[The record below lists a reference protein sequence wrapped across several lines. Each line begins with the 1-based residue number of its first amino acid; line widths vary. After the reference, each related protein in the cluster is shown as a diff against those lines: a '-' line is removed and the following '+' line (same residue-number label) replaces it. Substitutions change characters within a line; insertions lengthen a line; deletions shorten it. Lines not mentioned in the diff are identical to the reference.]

1 MIQDPRSVV
10 GNLVQS
16 ISDIVEEEGFVYLTG
31 VALTALIPASGV
43 VKLARSTYMAKIY
56 GSHVNLSLE
65 QIEIFENE
73 NNIKLTE
80 QYINFLLKWNGGKVV
95 PNLFMTSNEQGSSVL
110 NVFYG
115 IGDMYDNL
123 TDFIEIM
130 YERLPEGFIPIGD
143 DPSGN
148 VICLGTK
155 NRCYDKVYFWDH
167 EQEPENP
174 DDMSNM
180 YFLANDIY
188 EFLDN
193 LYEDTE
199 E

>member
-1 MIQDPRSVV
+1 
-10 GNLVQS
+10 
-16 ISDIVEEEGFVYLTG
+16 
-31 VALTALIPASGV
+31 
-43 VKLARSTYMAKIY
+43 MAKIF
-56 GSHVNLSLE
+56 GSHDNLSLE
-65 QIEIFENE
+65 QIEKFEIE
-73 NNIKLTE
+73 NNVKLTE
-80 QYINFLLKWNGGKVV
+80 LYKSFLLKWNGGKVI
-95 PNLFMTSNEQGSSVL
+95 PNLFMISNEQGPSVL

-123 TDFIEIM
+123 TDFIDIM
-130 YERLPEGFIPIGD
+130 DERLPLGFIPIGD

-148 VICLGTK
+148 VVCLGTK
-155 NRCYDKVYFWDH
+155 DPYYDKIYFLNH
-167 EQEPENP
+167 EQETEEP

-180 YFLANDIY
+180 YFLANNID

>member
-1 MIQDPRSVV
+1 
-10 GNLVQS
+10 
-16 ISDIVEEEGFVYLTG
+16 
-31 VALTALIPASGV
+31 
-43 VKLARSTYMAKIY
+43 MAEIF
-56 GSHVNLSLE
+56 GSHDNLSIE
-65 QIEIFENE
+65 QIERFELE

-80 QYINFLLKWNGGKVV
+80 RYRSFLLKWNGGKVR
-95 PNLFMTSNEQGSSVL
+95 PNLFMISDEQGPSVL

-123 TDFIEIM
+123 TDFIDIM
-130 YERLPEGFIPIGD
+130 DERLPLGFLPIGD

-155 NRCYDKVYFWDH
+155 DPYYEKIYFWGH
-167 EQEPENP
+167 EQEPEDP

-180 YFLANDIY
+180 YFLANDID

-193 LYEDTE
+193 LFEDTE

>member
-1 MIQDPRSVV
+1 M
-10 GNLVQS
+10 
-16 ISDIVEEEGFVYLTG
+16 T
-31 VALTALIPASGV
+31 
-43 VKLARSTYMAKIY
+43 KIY
-56 GSHVNLSLE
+56 GSHDNLSLE
-65 QIEIFENE
+65 QIKIFENE

-80 QYINFLLKWNGGKVV
+80 QYINFLLKWNGGKVI
-95 PNLFMTSNEQGSSVL
+95 PNLFIISEDQGPSVL

-130 YERLPEGFIPIGD
+130 DERLPVGFIPIGD

-155 NRCYDKVYFWDH
+155 EPYYDKIYFWDH
-167 EQEPENP
+167 EQEPEAP

-180 YFLANDIY
+180 FFLANGIY
-188 EFLDN
+188 EFLGN

>member
-1 MIQDPRSVV
+1 
-10 GNLVQS
+10 
-16 ISDIVEEEGFVYLTG
+16 
-31 VALTALIPASGV
+31 
-43 VKLARSTYMAKIY
+43 MAKIF
-56 GSHVNLSLE
+56 GSHDNLSLE
-65 QIEIFENE
+65 QIEKFEIE
-73 NNIKLTE
+73 NNVKLTE
-80 QYINFLLKWNGGKVV
+80 LYKSFLLKWNGGKVI
-95 PNLFMTSNEQGSSVL
+95 PNLFMVSNEQGPSVL

-123 TDFIEIM
+123 TDFIDIM
-130 YERLPEGFIPIGD
+130 DERLPLGFIPIGD

-148 VICLGTK
+148 VVCLGTK
-155 NRCYDKVYFWDH
+155 DPYYDKIYFLNH
-167 EQEPENP
+167 EQETEEP

-180 YFLANDIY
+180 YFLANNID

>member
-1 MIQDPRSVV
+1 
-10 GNLVQS
+10 
-16 ISDIVEEEGFVYLTG
+16 
-31 VALTALIPASGV
+31 
-43 VKLARSTYMAKIY
+43 MAKIY
-56 GSHVNLSLE
+56 GSHDNLSLE
-65 QIEIFENE
+65 QIEVFENE

-80 QYINFLLKWNGGKVV
+80 QYVNFLLKWNGGKVI
-95 PNLFMTSNEQGSSVL
+95 PNLFMISNEQGPSVL

-123 TDFIEIM
+123 TDFIDIM
-130 YERLPEGFIPIGD
+130 DERLAEGFIPIGD

-155 NRCYDKVYFWDH
+155 EPYYDKIYFWDH
-167 EQEPENP
+167 EQEPEDP

-180 YFLANDIY
+180 YFLANSID

>member
-1 MIQDPRSVV
+1 M
-10 GNLVQS
+10 
-16 ISDIVEEEGFVYLTG
+16 T
-31 VALTALIPASGV
+31 
-43 VKLARSTYMAKIY
+43 KIY
-56 GSHVNLSLE
+56 GSHDNLSLE

-80 QYINFLLKWNGGKVV
+80 RYVNFLLKWNGGKVI
-95 PNLFMTSNEQGSSVL
+95 PNLFMISNEQGPSVL

-130 YERLPEGFIPIGD
+130 DERLPVGFIPIGD

-155 NRCYDKVYFWDH
+155 EPYYDKIYFWDH
-167 EQEPENP
+167 EQEPEDP

-180 YFLANDIY
+180 YFLANSID

>member
-1 MIQDPRSVV
+1 
-10 GNLVQS
+10 
-16 ISDIVEEEGFVYLTG
+16 
-31 VALTALIPASGV
+31 
-43 VKLARSTYMAKIY
+43 MAKIY
-56 GSHVNLSLE
+56 GSHDNLSLE

-80 QYINFLLKWNGGKVV
+80 QYMNFLLKWNGGKVI
-95 PNLFMTSNEQGSSVL
+95 PNLFKISNEQGPSVL

-130 YERLPEGFIPIGD
+130 DERLPVGFIPIGD

-155 NRCYDKVYFWDH
+155 EPYYDKIYFWDH
-167 EQEPENP
+167 EQEPEDP

-180 YFLANDIY
+180 YFLANDID

-193 LYEDTE
+193 LYEDSE

>member
-1 MIQDPRSVV
+1 
-10 GNLVQS
+10 
-16 ISDIVEEEGFVYLTG
+16 
-31 VALTALIPASGV
+31 
-43 VKLARSTYMAKIY
+43 MAEIC
-56 GSHVNLSLE
+56 GSHDNLSLE
-65 QIEIFENE
+65 QIEIFENK

-80 QYINFLLKWNGGKVV
+80 QYINFLLKWNGGKVK
-95 PNLFMTSNEQGSSVL
+95 PNLFMISNEQGPSVL

-130 YERLPEGFIPIGD
+130 DERLPVGFIPIGD

-155 NRCYDKVYFWDH
+155 EPYYDKIYFWDH
-167 EQEPENP
+167 EQEPEDP

-180 YFLANDIY
+180 YFLANDIN

-193 LYEDTE
+193 LYANAKE
-199 E
+199 

>member
-1 MIQDPRSVV
+1 
-10 GNLVQS
+10 
-16 ISDIVEEEGFVYLTG
+16 
-31 VALTALIPASGV
+31 
-43 VKLARSTYMAKIY
+43 MAKIY
-56 GSHVNLSLE
+56 GSHDNLSLV

-80 QYINFLLKWNGGKVV
+80 QYINFLLKWNGGKVI
-95 PNLFMTSNEQGSSVL
+95 PNLFMISNEQGPSVL

-130 YERLPEGFIPIGD
+130 DERLPVGFIPIGD

-155 NRCYDKVYFWDH
+155 EPYYDKIYFWDH
-167 EQEPENP
+167 EQEPEDP

-180 YFLANDIY
+180 YFLANGID

-193 LYEDTE
+193 LYVDTE

>member
-1 MIQDPRSVV
+1 
-10 GNLVQS
+10 
-16 ISDIVEEEGFVYLTG
+16 
-31 VALTALIPASGV
+31 
-43 VKLARSTYMAKIY
+43 MAKIY
-56 GSHVNLSLE
+56 GSHDNLSLE

-73 NNIKLTE
+73 NNIKLTKK
-80 QYINFLLKWNGGKVV
+80 YVDFLLKSNGGKVI
-95 PNLFMTSNEQGSSVL
+95 PNLFMISDEQGPSVL

-130 YERLPEGFIPIGD
+130 DERLPVGFIPIGD

-155 NRCYDKVYFWDH
+155 EPYYDKIYFWDH
-167 EQEPENP
+167 EQEPEDP
-174 DDMSNM
+174 DEMSNM
-180 YFLANDIY
+180 YFLANSID

>member
-1 MIQDPRSVV
+1 
-10 GNLVQS
+10 
-16 ISDIVEEEGFVYLTG
+16 
-31 VALTALIPASGV
+31 
-43 VKLARSTYMAKIY
+43 MAKIY
-56 GSHVNLSLE
+56 GSHDNLSLE

-73 NNIKLTE
+73 SNIKLTE
-80 QYINFLLKWNGGKVV
+80 KYVNFLLKWNGGKVI
-95 PNLFMTSNEQGSSVL
+95 PNLFMISNEQGPSVL

-130 YERLPEGFIPIGD
+130 DERLPVGFIPIGD
-143 DPSGN
+143 GPSGN

-155 NRCYDKVYFWDH
+155 EPYYDKIYFWDH
-167 EQEPENP
+167 EQEPEDP
-174 DDMSNM
+174 DDLSNM
-180 YFLANDIY
+180 YFLANSID

-193 LYEDTE
+193 LYGYTE

>member
-1 MIQDPRSVV
+1 
-10 GNLVQS
+10 
-16 ISDIVEEEGFVYLTG
+16 
-31 VALTALIPASGV
+31 
-43 VKLARSTYMAKIY
+43 MAKIY
-56 GSHVNLSLE
+56 GSHDNLSLE

-73 NNIKLTE
+73 NNIKLTKK
-80 QYINFLLKWNGGKVV
+80 YVDFLLKSNGGKVI
-95 PNLFMTSNEQGSSVL
+95 PNLFMISDEQGPSVL

-130 YERLPEGFIPIGD
+130 DERLPVGFIPIGD

-155 NRCYDKVYFWDH
+155 EPYYDKIYFWDH
-167 EQEPENP
+167 EQEPEDP

-180 YFLANDIY
+180 YFLANSID

>member
-1 MIQDPRSVV
+1 
-10 GNLVQS
+10 
-16 ISDIVEEEGFVYLTG
+16 
-31 VALTALIPASGV
+31 
-43 VKLARSTYMAKIY
+43 MAEIF
-56 GSHVNLSLE
+56 GSHDNLSLE
-65 QIEIFENE
+65 QIEEFEIKNHV
-73 NNIKLTE
+73 KLTE
-80 QYINFLLKWNGGKVV
+80 LYKRFLLKWNGGKVV
-95 PNLFMTSNEQGSSVL
+95 PNLFMISDEQGPSVL

-123 TDFIEIM
+123 TDFIDIM
-130 YERLPEGFIPIGD
+130 DERLPSGFIPIGD

-155 NRCYDKVYFWDH
+155 VPYYDKIYFWDH
-167 EQEPENP
+167 EQEPEDP

-180 YFLANDIY
+180 YFLANDID